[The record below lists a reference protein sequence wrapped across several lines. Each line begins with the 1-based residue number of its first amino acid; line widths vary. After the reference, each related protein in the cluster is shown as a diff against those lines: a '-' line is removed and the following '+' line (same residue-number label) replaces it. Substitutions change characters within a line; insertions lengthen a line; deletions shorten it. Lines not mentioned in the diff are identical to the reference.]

1 MLSRTGC
8 VCVAGVGF
16 GGMNPSSPTK
26 EQGAWALGTS
36 RPGFQPD
43 HITLYLKGTKH
54 FKKASIFSEAQ
65 CCHMGAV
72 ASASQGILNIR
83 KILSRLWEA
92 PAPTHHVQ
100 GPRASLV
107 PLSSPVALPSLYPL
121 WFPNRSCCLWPPEAC
136 LALVSQKV
144 KKFSG
149 SHCSHF

>member
-16 GGMNPSSPTK
+16 GGMNPSSPRK

-43 HITLYLKGTKH
+43 HTTLYLKGTKH
-54 FKKASIFSEAQ
+54 LKKASIFSEAQ

-72 ASASQGILNIR
+72 VSALQRILSIC
-83 KILSRLWEA
+83 KILSHLWEA
-92 PAPTHHVQ
+92 PPRS
-100 GPRASLV
+100 GPKGLSSA
-107 PLSSPVALPSLYPL
+107 LSSPVALPSLCPL
-121 WFPNRSCCLWPPEAC
+121 WFPNRSCCLWPPEAG